1 MNINLPKASMRPNL
15 DQSGM
20 VKRVL
25 NNLVIAAA
33 ICLSSLAYSQETLS
47 PTALLT
53 ADIQQLQPV
62 AGLTQL
68 LAGSEEISVHT
79 QEATVPLT
87 RGVAI
92 IVTEAKHGLFGD
104 SGVSSI
110 TESLNQWG
118 WLTLVLPAPMLNF
131 SNDNNLAPEQTLN
144 ARSTLEPFNQ
154 EGLTRYS
161 LALSQRIEAAM
172 NSLQTTPGY
181 RLIIS
186 HGVASAGL
194 IRLYSQGSLIE
205 PDGMVVAG
213 PFWPQ
218 SQLNNEL
225 PMQLAQTAFP
235 VLDLT
240 NEWDNRWSQQTQ
252 NRRRSKAITELKMHY
267 RQRDIV
273 GTEYNQQQ
281 YEYLA
286 KEIYGWLT
294 FLGW

>member
-1 MNINLPKASMRPNL
+1 MPKRALN
-15 DQSGM
+15 
-20 VKRVL
+20 VL
-25 NNLVIAAA
+25 KVILLVG
-33 ICLSSLAYSQETLS
+33 LSSHVYSQETLS

-53 ADIQQLQPV
+53 ADIQQRQPASEV
-62 AGLTQL
+62 TQL
-68 LAGSEEISVHT
+68 LAGREEISVQT

-92 IVTEAKHGLFGD
+92 IVTEAKHGLFGG

-110 TESLNQWG
+110 ADSLNKWG
-118 WLTLVLPAPMLNF
+118 WFTLILPAPMLNF
-131 SNDNNLAPEQTLN
+131 SNDNSLMPEETLN
-144 ARSTLEPFNQ
+144 ARSSLSPFNQ

-161 LALSQRIEAAM
+161 LALSQRIEAAF
-172 NSLQTTPGY
+172 NTVESTPGY

-186 HGVASAGL
+186 HGVSSAGL

-205 PDGMVVAG
+205 PDGLVVAG

-218 SQLNNEL
+218 SQLNREL
-225 PMQLAQTAFP
+225 PTQLALTAFP

-240 NEWDNRWSQQTQ
+240 NEWDNRWSQKTQTL
-252 NRRRSKAITELKMHY
+252 RSTKATTELKMHY

-281 YEYLA
+281 YHYLA

>member
-1 MNINLPKASMRPNL
+1 MPKLAL
-15 DQSGM
+15 Y
-20 VKRVL
+20 VL
-25 NNLVIAAA
+25 NLVFLV
-33 ICLSSLAYSQETLS
+33 CLSSLAYAQETLS

-53 ADIQQLQPV
+53 ADIQQRQP
-62 AGLTQL
+62 ASEITQL
-68 LAGSEEISVHT
+68 LAGSEEISVQT

-92 IVTEAKHGLFGD
+92 IVTEAKHGLFGG

-110 TESLNQWG
+110 ADSLNKWG
-118 WLTLVLPAPMLNF
+118 WYTLILPAPMLNF
-131 SNDNNLAPEQTLN
+131 SNDNSLMPEETLN
-144 ARSTLEPFNQ
+144 ARSSLAPFNQ

-161 LALSQRIEAAM
+161 LALSQRIEAAL
-172 NSLQTTPGY
+172 NTVQSTPGY

-186 HGVASAGL
+186 HGVSSAGL

-205 PDGMVVAG
+205 PDGLVVAG

-218 SQLNNEL
+218 SQLNGQL

-240 NEWDNRWSQQTQ
+240 NEWDNRWSQKTQTL
-252 NRRRSKAITELKMHY
+252 RSTKATTELKMHY

-281 YEYLA
+281 YHYLA

>member
-1 MNINLPKASMRPNL
+1 MPKRALN
-15 DQSGM
+15 
-20 VKRVL
+20 VL
-25 NNLVIAAA
+25 KVILLVG
-33 ICLSSLAYSQETLS
+33 LSSHVYSQETLS

-53 ADIQQLQPV
+53 ADIQQRQPASEV
-62 AGLTQL
+62 TQL
-68 LAGSEEISVHT
+68 LAGREEISVQT

-92 IVTEAKHGLFGD
+92 IVTEAKHGLFGG

-110 TESLNQWG
+110 ADSLNKWG
-118 WLTLVLPAPMLNF
+118 WFTLILPAPMLNF
-131 SNDNNLAPEQTLN
+131 SNDNSLMPEETLN
-144 ARSTLEPFNQ
+144 ARSSLSPFNQ

-161 LALSQRIEAAM
+161 LALSQRIEAAF
-172 NSLQTTPGY
+172 NAVESTPGY

-186 HGVASAGL
+186 HGVSSAGL

-205 PDGMVVAG
+205 PDGLVVAG

-218 SQLNNEL
+218 SQLNREL
-225 PMQLAQTAFP
+225 PTQLALTAFP

-240 NEWDNRWSQQTQ
+240 NEWDNRWSQKTQTL
-252 NRRRSKAITELKMHY
+252 RSTKATTELKMHY

-281 YEYLA
+281 YHYLA

>member
-1 MNINLPKASMRPNL
+1 MPKRALN
-15 DQSGM
+15 
-20 VKRVL
+20 VL
-25 NNLVIAAA
+25 KVILLVG
-33 ICLSSLAYSQETLS
+33 LSSHVYSQETLS

-53 ADIQQLQPV
+53 ADIQQRQPASEV
-62 AGLTQL
+62 TQL
-68 LAGSEEISVHT
+68 LAGREEISVRT

-92 IVTEAKHGLFGD
+92 IVTEAKHGLFGG

-110 TESLNQWG
+110 ADSLNKWG
-118 WLTLVLPAPMLNF
+118 WFTLILPAPMLNF
-131 SNDNNLAPEQTLN
+131 SNDNSLMPEETLN
-144 ARSTLEPFNQ
+144 ARSSLSPFNQ

-161 LALSQRIEAAM
+161 LALSQRIEAAF
-172 NSLQTTPGY
+172 NTVESTPGY

-186 HGVASAGL
+186 HGVSSAGL

-205 PDGMVVAG
+205 PDGLVVAG

-218 SQLNNEL
+218 SQLNREL
-225 PMQLAQTAFP
+225 PTQLALTAFP

-240 NEWDNRWSQQTQ
+240 NEWDNRWSQKTQTL
-252 NRRRSKAITELKMHY
+252 RSTKATTELKMHY

-281 YEYLA
+281 YHYLA